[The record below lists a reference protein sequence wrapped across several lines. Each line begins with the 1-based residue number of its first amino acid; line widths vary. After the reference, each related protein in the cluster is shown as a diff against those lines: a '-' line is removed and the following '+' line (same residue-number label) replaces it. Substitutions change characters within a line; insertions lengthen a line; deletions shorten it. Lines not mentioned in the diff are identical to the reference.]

1 MKSVRAI
8 EHFFLYQ
15 KLLCN
20 TCYCERNSIA
30 LFLLNN
36 QNNIMKKKLIYITGT
51 LLVSIFGFSQD
62 TLSISKSELLQ
73 KISEKNLQIKI
84 AEKNYQS
91 AKADYNQSRAL
102 FLPNI
107 AVSHTGIST
116 TNPLMAF
123 GSKLNQ
129 EILTASDFNPALLN
143 DPAKTQNFATKFEI
157 QQPLINI
164 DGIYGRQ
171 AAKTKM
177 EAFQLQTE
185 RTKEYLEL
193 EVFKSYMQ
201 LQLAYKAVKVLEKAN
216 TTGKSNLKLVQNYF
230 QQGLLQKTDLL
241 NVQVRVNEIA
251 NQLQYAKSNVQNASD
266 YLAFLLNE
274 DTKDKIYKPSEA
286 LENTIAI
293 ETINVSL
300 SENRKDIQAMN
311 KSSEAYSKMLQAS
324 KMTFLPRLNAFG
336 SYEMYDKNI
345 LGTSAKGYLVGAQ
358 LSWNIFDGYKSIGKY
373 EKAKAESQ
381 KADVEKEQYTK
392 QSQLELNKT
401 NRQLLDSENKVNL
414 SQLAF
419 EQSQEAFRIRQN
431 RFAQGLEKTTDLLQ
445 AETQMIQKE
454 LEQLQAVFEY
464 NFTKQYLQFLT
475 K

>member
-1 MKSVRAI
+1 
-8 EHFFLYQ
+8 
-15 KLLCN
+15 
-20 TCYCERNSIA
+20 
-30 LFLLNN
+30 
-36 QNNIMKKKLIYITGT
+36 MKKKQLIYITGT
-51 LLVSIFGFSQD
+51 LLVSFFGFSQD

-143 DPAKTQNFATKFEI
+143 DPTQTQNFATKFEI

-216 TTGKSNLKLVQNYF
+216 TTGKANLKLVQNYF

-286 LENTIAI
+286 LDNTIAI
-293 ETINVSL
+293 ETINISL

-311 KSSEAYSKMLQAS
+311 KSTTAYQKMYMSSKMN
-324 KMTFLPRLNAFG
+324 FLPRLNAFG
-336 SYEMYDKNI
+336 SYELYDKNF

-358 LSWNIFDGYKSIGKY
+358 LSWNVFDGYKTIGKM
-373 EKAKAESQ
+373 EKAKADFQ
-381 KADVEKEQYTK
+381 KAEVETEQYKK

-401 NRQLLDSENKVNL
+401 NRQLLDAENKVNL
-414 SQLAF
+414 SQLAL
-419 EQSQEAFRIRQN
+419 EQSQEAYRIRQN
-431 RFAQGLEKTTDLLQ
+431 RFTQGLEKTTDLLQ
-445 AETQMIQKE
+445 SETQMIQKE
-454 LEQLQAVFEY
+454 LEHLQAIFEY

>member
-1 MKSVRAI
+1 
-8 EHFFLYQ
+8 
-15 KLLCN
+15 
-20 TCYCERNSIA
+20 
-30 LFLLNN
+30 
-36 QNNIMKKKLIYITGT
+36 MKKKQLIYITGT
-51 LLVSIFGFSQD
+51 LLVSFFGYSQD
-62 TLSISKSELLQ
+62 TLSISKKELLE
-73 KISEKNLQIKI
+73 KVSEKNLQIKI
-84 AEKNYQS
+84 AEKTYLS
-91 AKADYNQSRAL
+91 AKADYQQSNAL

-107 AVSHTGIST
+107 NVSHTGILT

-129 EILTASDFNPALLN
+129 EVLTASDFNPALLN
-143 DPAKTQNFATKFEI
+143 DPARTQNFATKFEI
-157 QQPLINI
+157 QQPLINV
-164 DGIYGRQ
+164 DGIYARQ

-216 TTGKSNLKLVQNYF
+216 TTGNANLKLVQNYF

-251 NQLQYAKSNVQNASD
+251 NQLQYAKSSIQNASD

-274 DTKDKIYKPSEA
+274 DAQGKTYKPSEE
-286 LENTIAI
+286 LETTISV
-293 ETINVSL
+293 ETINTSL
-300 SENRKDIQAMN
+300 SDSRKDIQAMN
-311 KSSEAYSKMLQAS
+311 KSTVAYKKMFLSSKMN
-324 KMTFLPRLNAFG
+324 FLPRVNAFG
-336 SYEMYDKNI
+336 SYEMYDKNF

-358 LSWNIFDGYKSIGKY
+358 ISWNVFDGYKSIGKMN
-373 EKAKAESQ
+373 KAKADFQ
-381 KADVEKEQYTK
+381 KAEVETEQYKK

-401 NRQLLDSENKVNL
+401 NRQLQDAENKVNL
-414 SQLAF
+414 SQLAL
-419 EQSQEAFRIRQN
+419 EQSQEAYRIRQN
-431 RFAQGLEKTTDLLQ
+431 RFTQGLEKTTDLLQ
-445 AETQMIQKE
+445 TETQMIQKE
-454 LEQLQAVFEY
+454 LEHLQAIFEY